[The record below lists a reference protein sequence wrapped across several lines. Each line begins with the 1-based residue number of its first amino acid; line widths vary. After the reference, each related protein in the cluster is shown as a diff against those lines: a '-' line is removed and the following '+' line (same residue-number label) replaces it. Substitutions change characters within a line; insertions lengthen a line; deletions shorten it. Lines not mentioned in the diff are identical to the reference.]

1 MTTTHTTIA
10 RCAIHPDL
18 FDLDP
23 HHQFD
28 QLNDDQRDQMNSEYR
43 DAWLTKAQEILDPI
57 DAWLNPAT
65 GEITAPVSRSGQFT
79 SDMRDALNSIDPDD
93 DHRLFTKWAEIND
106 Q

>member
-1 MTTTHTTIA
+1 MTTTHTAIA

-28 QLNDDQRDQMNSEYR
+28 QLTDDQRDQMNAQYR
-43 DAWLTKAQEILDPI
+43 DAWLTKAQQILNPI

-65 GEITAPVSRSGQFT
+65 GEIIAPVSRSGQFT
-79 SDMRDALNSIDPDD
+79 SDMRDAINSIDPDE
-93 DHRLFTKWAEIND
+93 DHALFTAWAQIND